1 MYTCFYFNT
10 GYVVLQNCD
19 AITQGIVAF
28 PYALLLEAFVPY
40 LANSQPKVHSYVFTY
55 DLVAI
60 VSNYLLF
67 CIL

>member
-1 MYTCFYFNT
+1 MYTCFYFDI

-40 LANSQPKVHSYVFTY
+40 LSDSQPKVHIAYHSIKLFI
-55 DLVAI
+55 LHSVAM
-60 VSNYLLF
+60 
-67 CIL
+67 